1 MPAFELTSPDGKK
14 YRVEGPEG
22 ATQEQAYGI
31 LQKQLAAESGNT
43 RGGDLARGLLHGA
56 TMGLAG
62 DAPPEG
68 SSGWRQ
74 TGETIGNLGTSAAA
88 GFIPAGMAVKGLV
101 GTGVGAMQPA
111 GSMTERL
118 ENAAIGGGSA
128 LTGGLIGKMPK
139 GAKTALDRLAE
150 MGIGFSAGR
159 HLGLGEWG
167 PFAGLYAGRMIG
179 REAEIKDEP
188 GAQPVRRQQ
197 VGRQGRRPVVRRDP
211 EHRRGAGAG
220 GVGVVDQ
227 DVDLAE
233 LAAEPVH

>member
-1 MPAFELTSPDGKK
+1 MPTFELTSPEGKK

-68 SSGWRQ
+68 ASGWRQ

-88 GFIPAGMAVKGLV
+88 GFIPGGMAVKGLV

-179 REAEIKDEP
+179 REAERMFGGRGLGDLVAAIGRNP
-188 GAQPVRRQQ
+188 G
-197 VGRQGRRPVVRRDP
+197 
-211 EHRRGAGAG
+211 
-220 GVGVVDQ
+220 
-227 DVDLAE
+227 
-233 LAAEPVH
+233 LAAYLGIKSSPYAQQAGQWAGEQLGKPSQ

>member
-1 MPAFELTSPDGKK
+1 MPTFELTSPEGKK

-68 SSGWRQ
+68 ASGWRQ

-88 GFIPAGMAVKGLV
+88 GFIPGGMAVKGLV

-179 REAEIKDEP
+179 REAERMFGGRGLGDLVAAIGRNP
-188 GAQPVRRQQ
+188 G
-197 VGRQGRRPVVRRDP
+197 
-211 EHRRGAGAG
+211 
-220 GVGVVDQ
+220 
-227 DVDLAE
+227 
-233 LAAEPVH
+233 LAAYLGIKASPYAQQAGQWAGEQLGKPSQ

>member
-1 MPAFELTSPDGKK
+1 MPTFELTSPEGKK

-88 GFIPAGMAVKGLV
+88 GFIPGGMAVKGLV

-179 REAEIKDEP
+179 REAERMFGGRGLGDLVAAIGRNP
-188 GAQPVRRQQ
+188 G
-197 VGRQGRRPVVRRDP
+197 
-211 EHRRGAGAG
+211 
-220 GVGVVDQ
+220 
-227 DVDLAE
+227 
-233 LAAEPVH
+233 LAAYLGIKASPYAQQAGQWAGEQLGKPSQ

>member
-1 MPAFELTSPDGKK
+1 MPTFELTSPEGKK

-88 GFIPAGMAVKGLV
+88 GFIPGGMAVKGLV
-101 GTGVGAMQPA
+101 GTGVGAMHPA

-179 REAEIKDEP
+179 REAERMFGGRGLGDLVAAIGRNP
-188 GAQPVRRQQ
+188 G
-197 VGRQGRRPVVRRDP
+197 
-211 EHRRGAGAG
+211 
-220 GVGVVDQ
+220 
-227 DVDLAE
+227 
-233 LAAEPVH
+233 LAAYLGIKASPYAQQAGQWAGEQLGKPSQ